1 MYLVLFYFQISE
13 LVFNYIVDEM
23 RPLVTC
29 EKKSFRNL
37 LLGLTGLNDSSILP
51 NRKHM
56 SKQLAVTY
64 KAYVDMLTTQ
74 IDTHNY
80 MCLTADIWS
89 SKNKS
94 FMDNCN

>member
-1 MYLVLFYFQISE
+1 
-13 LVFNYIVDEM
+13 M

-74 IDTHNY
+74 IETHNY
-80 MCLTADIWS
+80 ICLTADIWS
-89 SKNKS
+89 SNNKS
-94 FMDNCN
+94 YMGNCNYNKESFENKIIKICLIVF